1 MRIFLSY
8 SSDERAEAL
17 AVQSWLEKNGWE
29 NDVFV
34 DVDPQHGLTG
44 GEAWRTA
51 LRDAAGRCEA
61 VVLLLSRAWLASKPC
76 WNEFQLAEKYG
87 KPCIPVRIDD
97 AVAVKDLPRE
107 ITNNYQIIE
116 KAAAPP
122 AEFEMRL
129 KRALEAAGAGPEN
142 FTLPTGRRPY
152 PGLEALNEL
161 DAALLFGRDADV
173 LAALDTLREIRSTGR
188 KRLFALLGA
197 SGAGKS
203 SLMRAGI
210 WPRLNRDDRNF
221 IALPT
226 VRPSNA
232 ILSGKEGLWQALETG
247 LADHRRARH
256 LPSSTRAPAPPSAL
270 PRKATP
276 TRSRFCS
283 PT

>member
-34 DVDPQHGLTG
+34 DVDPEHGLTG

-129 KRALEAAGAGPEN
+129 KRALEAAGAG
-142 FTLPTGRRPY
+142 RRISPCR
-152 PGLEALNEL
+152 
-161 DAALLFGRDADV
+161 RDGGPI
-173 LAALDTLREIRSTGR
+173 RGSRRSTSWMR
-188 KRLFALLGA
+188 RCC
-197 SGAGKS
+197 SGAMPTCWPRS
-203 SLMRAGI
+203 TRCARSAPRAG
-210 WPRLNRDDRNF
+210 
-221 IALPT
+221 
-226 VRPSNA
+226 
-232 ILSGKEGLWQALETG
+232 SGCS
-247 LADHRRARH
+247 RC
-256 LPSSTRAPAPPSAL
+256 SAPAGRANH
-270 PRKATP
+270 R
-276 TRSRFCS
+276 
-283 PT
+283 